1 MDEMGARDEIVR
13 ADEAI
18 EASEP
23 VIEPGSEA
31 PIGPRRGINTRW
43 LVQFG
48 IGAVVAGALVF
59 GIGKR
64 AELSSAMTLS
74 RARQEMQSGRSFQAA
89 RALEG
94 VIKQDPNDREL
105 QVALLEAHYR
115 AGEPER
121 ARELA
126 NKVVLTP
133 DEEKRIEPLVRKL
146 ESASELLLK
155 GRDFLLEHQFTQALP
170 LLQKAAKEVPDS
182 PLPHAMLAQASGGLY
197 FGRQKPEDLQ
207 TCLAAERRLAEID
220 PKTAEEV
227 KKRLGP
233 IEVIPQVLKHTSAA
247 DAALKEGKTEAA
259 VPELEAADK
268 LYPNSAMVHA
278 LRAVVHAQRFE
289 KTGSAEE
296 KRLALEEYRT
306 AVQLNPARSTLRP
319 RLGKLAA
326 EATAGD

>member
-23 VIEPGSEA
+23 VDETGGAARIE
-31 PIGPRRGINTRW
+31 PRRGINRRW
-43 LVQFG
+43 VAQFG

-59 GIGKR
+59 GLGKR

-89 RALEG
+89 RALEE
-94 VIKQDPNDREL
+94 VIKGDPNDREL
-105 QVALLEAHYR
+105 QVTLLEAHYR
-115 AGEPER
+115 AGEPDR
-121 ARELA
+121 ARLLA

-133 DEEKRIEPLVRKL
+133 EEEKRIEPLVRKL
-146 ESASELLLK
+146 ETASEALQQ
-155 GRDFLLEHQFTQALP
+155 GRDFLLENQFTQALP
-170 LLQKAAKEVPDS
+170 LLQQAAKDVPDS

-197 FGRQKPEDLQ
+197 FGRQKAEDLK
-207 TCLAAERRLAEID
+207 TCLEAERRLAEID
-220 PKTAEEV
+220 PKLAAEV

-233 IEVIPQVLKHTSAA
+233 IEVIPQVLQHTNAA
-247 DAALKEGKTEAA
+247 DAALKDGKTEAA
-259 VPELEAADK
+259 VPELDAADK

-278 LRAVVHAQRFE
+278 LRAIVHAQRYE
-289 KTGSAEE
+289 KNGSAEE

-306 AVQLNPARSTLRP
+306 AVQLNPARASLRP
-319 RLGKLAA
+319 RLGKLAQDA
-326 EATAGD
+326 AASD